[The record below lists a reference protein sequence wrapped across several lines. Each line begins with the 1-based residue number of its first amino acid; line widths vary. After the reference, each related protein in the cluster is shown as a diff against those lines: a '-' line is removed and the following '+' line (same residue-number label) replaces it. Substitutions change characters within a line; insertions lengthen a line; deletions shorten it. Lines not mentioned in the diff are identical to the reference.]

1 VWNFDIQ
8 LLVTKTVLG
17 RKPVKKE
24 RIDNPLQKEEW
35 ARVLLPIYI
44 KIGLKK
50 LSMDEVAK
58 QLKISKATLYKHF
71 RSREEII
78 EMALVVK
85 LNDIGSFKE
94 MLFDEN
100 EPYIDRYFNSIH
112 LFFAEISGISTEFLL
127 DLKNLYPQIWKRV
140 EFFREY
146 AATML
151 KAFYSKGIEG
161 GVFNDI
167 DPAILV
173 LNDKMFFDAIS
184 DPEFLIQNGLSL
196 QKAFRDYFTLRTQG
210 LFKTNVPDLTSKID
224 DFIGVV
230 IESKD

>member
-1 VWNFDIQ
+1 M
-8 LLVTKTVLG
+8 
-17 RKPVKKE
+17 
-24 RIDNPLQKEEW
+24 
-35 ARVLLPIYI
+35 LLPTYI
-44 KIGLKK
+44 KSGLKK
-50 LSMDEVAK
+50 LSMDDVAK
-58 QLKISKATLYKHF
+58 HLNISKSTLYKRF

-78 EMALVVK
+78 EMALIVK

-94 MLFDEN
+94 MLFDESQ
-100 EPYIDRYFNSIH
+100 PYIDRYFNSIH

-127 DLKNLYPQIWKRV
+127 DLKKLYPDIWKRV

-151 KAFYSKGIEG
+151 KAFYQKGIEG
-161 GVFNDI
+161 GVFNNI

-184 DPEFLIQNGLSL
+184 EPEFLMQNGLSL

-210 LFKTNVPDLTSKID
+210 LFKHPIPELHHKID
-224 DFIGVV
+224 DFIGGVALAK
-230 IESKD
+230 E

>member
-1 VWNFDIQ
+1 M
-8 LLVTKTVLG
+8 G
-17 RKPVKKE
+17 RKPVVKA

-44 KIGLKK
+44 KNGLKK
-50 LSMDEVAK
+50 LSMDDVAK
-58 QLKISKATLYKHF
+58 HLSISKATLYKHF
-71 RSREEII
+71 SSREEII
-78 EMALVVK
+78 ETALIVK

-94 MLFDEN
+94 KLFDESQ
-100 EPYIDRYFNSIH
+100 PYIDRYFNSIH

-127 DLKNLYPQIWKRV
+127 DLKNLYPDIWKRV
-140 EFFREY
+140 AFFREY

-151 KAFYSKGIEG
+151 KAFYQKGIEG

-210 LFKTNVPDLTSKID
+210 LFMQPVPGLGQMID
-224 DFIGVV
+224 DFIGGVT
-230 IESKD
+230 ISKE

>member
-1 VWNFDIQ
+1 
-8 LLVTKTVLG
+8 
-17 RKPVKKE
+17 
-24 RIDNPLQKEEW
+24 
-35 ARVLLPIYI
+35 
-44 KIGLKK
+44 
-50 LSMDEVAK
+50 MDEVAK
-58 QLKISKATLYKHF
+58 QLNVSKATLYKHF
-71 RSREEII
+71 SSREEIV
-78 EMALVVK
+78 EMALMVK

-100 EPYIDRYFNSIH
+100 QPYLDRYFNSIH

-127 DLKNLYPQIWKRV
+127 DLKKLYPDIWKRV

-146 AATML
+146 AATLL
-151 KAFYSKGIEG
+151 KAFYSKGIDG

-184 DPEFLIQNGLSL
+184 DPDFLIQNGLSL

-210 LFKTNVPDLTSKID
+210 LFKNQVPDLAAKID
-224 DFIGVV
+224 EFIGEVML
-230 IESKD
+230 SKD

>member
-1 VWNFDIQ
+1 MVILYSKKFDID
-8 LLVTKTVLG
+8 VG
-17 RKPVKKE
+17 RKPVTKE

-35 ARVLLPIYI
+35 VRVLLPVYI
-44 KIGLKK
+44 KNGLKK
-50 LSMDEVAK
+50 LSMNEVAK

-71 RSREEII
+71 SSREEII
-78 EMALVVK
+78 EMALMVK

-94 MLFDEN
+94 MLFDETQ
-100 EPYIDRYFNSIH
+100 PYIDRYFNSIH
-112 LFFAEISGISTEFLL
+112 LFFAEISGISTDFLL
-127 DLKNLYPQIWKRV
+127 DLKRLYPDIWKRV

-146 AATML
+146 AATLL

-184 DPEFLIQNGLSL
+184 DPEFLIQNELTL

-210 LFKTNVPDLTSKID
+210 LFRNNMPDLTRKID
-224 DFIGVV
+224 DFIGEVM
-230 IESKD
+230 ESKD

>member
-1 VWNFDIQ
+1 M
-8 LLVTKTVLG
+8 G
-17 RKPVKKE
+17 RKPVSKE
-24 RIDNPLQKEEW
+24 RIDNPQLKEDW
-35 ARVLLPIYI
+35 VRVLLPIYI
-44 KIGLKK
+44 KNGLKK

-58 QLKISKATLYKHF
+58 QLSVSKATLYKHF
-71 RSREEII
+71 SSREEIV
-78 EMALVVK
+78 ELALMVK

-94 MLFDEN
+94 MLFDESQ
-100 EPYIDRYFNSIH
+100 PYIDRYFNSIH

-127 DLKNLYPQIWKRV
+127 DLKKLYPDIWKRV

-151 KAFYSKGIEG
+151 KAFYSKGIES

-167 DPAILV
+167 DPALLV

-184 DPEFLIQNGLSL
+184 DPEVLMQNGLSL

-210 LFKTNVPDLTSKID
+210 LFKSSVPNLANKID
-224 DFIGVV
+224 DFIGEVML
-230 IESKD
+230 SKD

>member
-1 VWNFDIQ
+1 
-8 LLVTKTVLG
+8 
-17 RKPVKKE
+17 
-24 RIDNPLQKEEW
+24 
-35 ARVLLPIYI
+35 
-44 KIGLKK
+44 
-50 LSMDEVAK
+50 MDEVAK

-94 MLFDEN
+94 MLFDESQ
-100 EPYIDRYFNSIH
+100 PYIDRYFNSIH

-127 DLKNLYPQIWKRV
+127 DLKKLYPQIWKRV

-146 AATML
+146 ATTLL
-151 KAFYSKGIEG
+151 KAFYSKGVEG
-161 GVFNDI
+161 GVFNNI

-184 DPEFLIQNGLSL
+184 DPDFLIQNGLSL

-210 LFKTNVPDLTSKID
+210 LFKQNVPDLTRKID

-230 IESKD
+230 VDLKD

>member
-1 VWNFDIQ
+1 
-8 LLVTKTVLG
+8 LG

-78 EMALVVK
+78 EMALLVK

-100 EPYIDRYFNSIH
+100 QPYIDRYFNSIH

-146 AATML
+146 AATLL
-151 KAFYSKGIEG
+151 KAFYSKGVEG
-161 GVFNDI
+161 NVFNDI

-173 LNDKMFFDAIS
+173 MNDKMFFDAIS
-184 DPEFLIQNGLSL
+184 DPEFLINNGLSL

-210 LFKTNVPDLTSKID
+210 LFKQNVPDLTRKID

-230 IESKD
+230 IEPKD